1 MEDMYCSVPVS
12 GYDLVEGPYISVR
25 IGIKEDAAHIG
36 GVNIFGSSFGDF
48 PQDILMRIEY

>member
-1 MEDMYCSVPVS
+1 MKVSDVPVF

-25 IGIKEDAAHIG
+25 IGIKEDAEHIG
-36 GVNIFGSSFGDF
+36 GVNIFGSSFGDY